1 MSGSNPKYLPIPKKV
16 PYNIRL
22 PKTLLDKINAYAELT
37 GKTTTDVV
45 IGALNELVKDKTV
58 TNDYL
63 TNMDG
68 VVIEIPMLYSEKDF
82 FYNSNLLDGVVY
94 SSYDSYGDTI
104 DVKAKSEP
112 YEILKIPN
120 NMDRFNE
127 TFGYYSM
134 IDSVGVK
141 GNHTGIEFVIL
152 PDSYSYRG
160 NTDVF
165 DALYCF
171 YFEVKRN
178 KLTKV
183 VLMNYLDAINELN
196 NTNGRIKNNLVLCV
210 KDLTKLKKDIEDEF
224 TADEIKEEE
233 IGMIELIA
241 LSKKYNTGNIIPLGD
256 NIADEIV
263 DVEFTE
269 NPEYFD
275 IFMND
280 IKDNTEKYVDDI
292 IADRVADIV
301 DFRLQNIEKLVR
313 NAKSKDDIQNAINEN
328 LRITLK

>member
-37 GKTTTDVV
+37 DKTTTDVV

-68 VVIEIPMLYSEKDF
+68 VVIEIPMLYYEKDF

-94 SSYDSYGDTI
+94 SSYDSFGDTI

-134 IDSVGVK
+134 IDSVGAK

-152 PDSYSYRG
+152 PDSYCYRG

-171 YFEVKRN
+171 YFEVKSN

-183 VLMNYLDAINELN
+183 VLMNYLDAINKLN

-210 KDLTKLKKDIEDEF
+210 KDLTKLKKDIEAEN

-233 IGMIELIA
+233 IGMLELIA

-280 IKDNTEKYVDDI
+280 IKDNTEKYVDEV

-313 NAKSKDDIQNAINEN
+313 NAKSKDDIQNAINGN

>member
-1 MSGSNPKYLPIPKKV
+1 MSGSNPKYLPIPKKI

-22 PKTLLDKINAYAELT
+22 PKPLLDKLNAYAELT
-37 GKTTTDVV
+37 GNTTTDVV

-63 TNMDG
+63 TNIDG

-82 FYNSNLLDGVVY
+82 FYNSNLLNGVVY
-94 SSYDSYGDTI
+94 SSYDSFGDMI

-112 YEILKIPN
+112 YEIFKIPN
-120 NMDRFNE
+120 NMDKFNE

-134 IDSVGVK
+134 IDSIGAK
-141 GNHTGIEFVIL
+141 SNHSGIEFVIL

-160 NTDVF
+160 NTNVF

-171 YFEVKRN
+171 YFEVKSG

-183 VLMNYLDAINELN
+183 VLIDYLDAINKLN
-196 NTNGRIKNNLVLCV
+196 NTNSRIKNNLVLCV
-210 KDLTKLKKDIEDEF
+210 KDLTKLKKDIEAENTTD
-224 TADEIKEEE
+224 AIKEEE
-233 IGMIELIA
+233 IGMLELIA

-256 NIADEIV
+256 NIANEIA
-263 DVEFTE
+263 DVEFSE
-269 NPEYFD
+269 NPEYLN

-280 IKDNTEKYVDDI
+280 IKDHTEKYVDEI
-292 IADRVADIV
+292 IADKVADIINSTNF
-301 DFRLQNIEKLVR
+301 DDEIRNIVEKEKIKGK
-313 NAKSKDDIQNAINEN
+313 ND
-328 LRITLK
+328 